1 MRMIYKIARSYID
14 LPHNVLL
21 LFVVELCLSLVH
33 VAFILILNIYLRSEG
48 YSDPEI
54 ASFNS
59 LRFIGALAF
68 SLPLGIYIKGKRL
81 KPFFNIST
89 ILVPFI
95 SMLLIESIRFRL
107 VPFIQLSFLFWGIAM
122 MFLRVCSLPFIIRNT
137 TPQNSSQALSLNAAT
152 WSLATI
158 ISGIIISGLNWVSFI
173 NLFHVN
179 IIFNERVILWIISL
193 VSLVAIPVGFSIK
206 EQSKNKNFELNK
218 NSFSLNN
225 SYDWDLI
232 FKAISPLVLI
242 SIGAG
247 LTIPFVNLFFN
258 SIFNF
263 SSSDF
268 SIMGSGT
275 AVLVFFS
282 SLMVPTLKQKYG
294 YWMTIVFVQGLSICC
309 LITLAI
315 TELFSTSHYAIYF
328 AVSAFILRQPLMH
341 MAHPSS
347 NELMMNY
354 VGERNQELIS
364 ALSSSLWSASWF
376 ISAKIFEWLRL
387 LNFHYY
393 EIFLITAVLYII
405 GVIMYAV
412 IINQFEKMK
421 KIEED
426 NVMTLSEEL
435 KID

>member
-1 MRMIYKIARSYID
+1 MIYRIARSYID
-14 LPHNVLL
+14 LPSNI
-21 LFVVELCLSLVH
+21 LFLFMVELCLSLVH

-48 YSDPEI
+48 YGDPEI

-81 KPFFNIST
+81 KPFFIIST
-89 ILVPFI
+89 ILVPLI
-95 SMLLIESIRFRL
+95 SILLIESIHL
-107 VPFIQLSFLFWGIAM
+107 SITPLIQLSFLSWGIAM

-137 TPQNSSQALSLNAAT
+137 SSQNSSQALSLNAAT

-158 ISGIIISGLNWVSFI
+158 VSGIIISGLNWISLI
-173 NLFHVN
+173 NFFN
-179 IIFNERVILWIISL
+179 INIVFNERAILWIITLISIF
-193 VSLVAIPVGFSIK
+193 SIPFSFKIK
-206 EQSKNKNFELNK
+206 EQKDITRLEPVS
-218 NSFSLNN
+218 STFSLNK

-232 FKAISPLVLI
+232 FKAISPLILI

-258 SIFNF
+258 SVFNF

-268 SIMGSGT
+268 SFLGSMT
-275 AVLVFFS
+275 AILVFFS

-309 LITLAI
+309 LVTLAL
-315 TELFSTSHYAIYF
+315 TELFSHSHYAIYF
-328 AVSAFILRQPLMH
+328 AISAFVLRQPLMH

-354 VGERNQELIS
+354 VGKRNQELIS

-376 ISAKIFEWLRL
+376 ISAKIFEGLRIL
-387 LNFHYY
+387 KFHYY
-393 EIFLITAVLYII
+393 EIFLITAFLYII
-405 GVIMYAV
+405 GVILYGV
-412 IINQFEKMK
+412 IINQFEKMQK
-421 KIEED
+421 LEKDKIIP
-426 NVMTLSEEL
+426 LSGEL
-435 KID
+435 NID